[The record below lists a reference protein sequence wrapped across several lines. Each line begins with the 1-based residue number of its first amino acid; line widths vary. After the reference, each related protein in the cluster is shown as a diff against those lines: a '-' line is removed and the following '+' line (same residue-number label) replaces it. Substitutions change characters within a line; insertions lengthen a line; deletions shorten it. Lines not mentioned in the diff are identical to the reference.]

1 MLSTLLAVPNEV
13 ADLEPRQAFSVRYAM
28 IRSGLHTLM
37 NKLVLL
43 LLCVITLEIML
54 GFLWVEY

>member
-13 ADLEPRQAFSVRYAM
+13 TDLEPRQAFSVLHVT

-37 NKLVLL
+37 IKFVLL
-43 LLCVITLEIML
+43 LLCAITLEIIL